1 MGQDASGQ
9 CSPFD
14 PLTQRVKRVLCF
26 GAHPDDL
33 DFGASGTVA
42 AWTAAGVQVEYCIM
56 TDGDAGGFDARTE
69 AEIIATRHAE
79 QRAAAALVGVGT
91 VHFMGESDGFL
102 EANHRVIKRV
112 VELIRAMR
120 PDVVLAMHPERNWE
134 RIQRSHPDHMACGE
148 AVTRAIYP
156 AVENPFSYP
165 ELAEAGLEAY
175 KLPWLWLY
183 GAPAAR
189 ENHRVLITEVFED
202 KLAALRQHLSQHP
215 DVPAMEAFVRR
226 QCLEQGAIAGFA
238 DGALAEAFHVVAV
251 NAQDTIA
258 GF

>member
-1 MGQDASGQ
+1 MGI
-9 CSPFD
+9 FD
-14 PLTQRVKRVLCF
+14 PAVQQVRRVLCF

-56 TDGDAGGFDARTE
+56 TDGDAGGFDARTAE
-69 AEIIATRHAE
+69 AITATRHAE
-79 QRAAAALVGVGT
+79 QRAAAALVGVDT
-91 VHFMGESDGFL
+91 VHFLGEADGFL
-102 EANHRVIKRV
+102 EPNHRVMKQV
-112 VELIRAMR
+112 VALIRALR

-134 RIQRSHPDHMACGE
+134 RIQRSHPDHLACGE

-165 ELAEAGLEAY
+165 ELLEAGLEAY

-183 GAPAAR
+183 GAPAER
-189 ENHRVLITEVFED
+189 ENHRVDVTAVFEL
-202 KLAALRQHLSQHP
+202 KLEALRQHLSQHP
-215 DVPAMEAFVRR
+215 DVERMERFVRASA
-226 QCLEQGAIAGFA
+226 EAKAAEAGMD

-251 NAQDTIA
+251 NAEDTIA